1 MKSSFK
7 ARFGP
12 QVQTQA
18 VDLVSSGSSEKIS
31 LRPQTGFQ
39 ATVPV
44 ARALIRRGVKGR
56 IAKYVTEQL
65 AFGRSATITIPHYDG
80 DALKLELQKALVSVA
95 ETRHVDGIVVAALRK
110 RLGLTQ
116 EQFAQRFGLEVS
128 TVRNWEQKRS
138 SLDGPAALLVK
149 VMERDPE
156 LVERA
161 AVEEASA
168 A

>member
-1 MKSSFK
+1 MRSSFVEQ
-7 ARFGP
+7 FGP
-12 QVQTQA
+12 RVQTRA
-18 VDLVSSGSSEKIS
+18 VDLVHSGSSAKVS
-31 LRPQTGFQ
+31 LRPDKGFQ
-39 ATVPV
+39 ATIPV
-44 ARALIRRGVKGR
+44 ARALVRRGVKGR
-56 IAKYVTEQL
+56 LAQYVSEQL
-65 AFGRSATITIPHYDG
+65 VAGRPATIAIPHYDG
-80 DALKLELQKALVSVA
+80 DALKRDLRRVLVSVV
-95 ETRHVDGIVVAALRK
+95 ETRRVDGGHVAALRK

-149 VMERDPE
+149 VMERDPD

-168 A
+168 